1 MSTRFKVLYALLLM
15 LFTGLSLQASPIRTI
30 TLNGQWNLYYWPQPD
45 MDEAITDPTE
55 VAKMQPQ
62 EIKAT
67 VPGNVEIDLLAAG
80 KIDDPMIGN
89 NVNKLRKFENYQ
101 WCYSRKFATP
111 ETKTGEKVM
120 LFFGGIDCLSD
131 VWLNGKHLGSTA
143 NQMIEHSFDVTK
155 LLKKDGSQNQL
166 QVIIRSS
173 VLEGQKYLMGAFS
186 MRDGFGETVNIRKA
200 ASSFGW
206 DIMPRLVSAGLWR
219 DVELQIYHP
228 IRFTDVFWITERV
241 DLKKKSSYGAVDI
254 QIRAPFEAYED
265 LKAVIHISRNS
276 KTTYHHEIA
285 MTNMSQRINFH
296 LDNVDFWWP
305 NGYGEAALYDAEISL
320 QNSKGEVFAVDK
332 RKIGI
337 RTITL
342 DRSEDNTEKD
352 GRFCFIVN
360 GEKIFVRGTNWVPLS
375 VLHSQDA
382 SLVKSTVDM
391 VKDLNCNMIR
401 CWGGNVYEDHE
412 FFNLCDQYGIMVW
425 QDFAMACSFYPQNDE
440 FAKKIEEEV
449 RSVVLKLRSHP
460 SLVLWSGNNEND
472 ESLLWSLAA
481 FRLNPNRDRISRH
494 VIPQVLYEFDP
505 SRPYLPSSPY
515 FSPKAYELGSNKSD
529 LPELHLWGPRGYY
542 KAPFYT
548 AEKARFVSEIGY
560 HGCPNLESLQ
570 KMFTKDCVYPWGE
583 GLKWN
588 DEWMTKAVR
597 AFPTEHWT
605 DMSKKRNDLMTNQI
619 RLLFGTVSKKLE
631 DFVTA
636 SQIVQAEAMK
646 YFVERWRGGK
656 FDKAGII
663 WWNVKDGWPIISDA
677 VVDYYGSKKLAYH
690 FIKNVQHNAC
700 VFINDAVDGYYPLIA
715 VNDTREPKNGK
726 VTVTDVISGK
736 VYYKGDFSIDVNG
749 KTIISQIPE
758 IQGQGMLLIKY
769 EIDGKSELNHY
780 LYGQPPFD
788 LNEYKKLL
796 NKTGIYQT
804 LK

>member
-1 MSTRFKVLYALLLM
+1 MSTRFRVLCALLLM
-15 LFTGLSLQASPIRTI
+15 LCVGFSLQASPNRTV
-30 TLNGQWNLYYWPQPD
+30 TLNGQWNLRYWPQPD
-45 MDEAITDPTE
+45 MDEPVTDPAE
-55 VAKMQPQ
+55 IAKMQPQ

-80 KIDDPMIGN
+80 KIEDPMIGS
-89 NVNKLRKFENYQ
+89 NVNKLRKIENYQ
-101 WCYSRKFATP
+101 WCYSREFATP
-111 ETKTGEKVM
+111 ETKAGEKVM

-143 NQMIEHSFDVTK
+143 NQMIEYTFDVTK

-173 VLEGQKYLMGAFS
+173 VLEGQKYIMGSFS
-186 MRDGFGETVNIRKA
+186 MRDGFGETVNVRKA

-219 DVELQIYHP
+219 NVELHIYNP
-228 IRFTDVFWITERV
+228 IRFTDVFWITDSV
-241 DLKKKSSYGAVDI
+241 DLKKKRSHGAVDI

-265 LKAVIHISRNS
+265 LKAVINVSRNGQ
-276 KTTYHHEIA
+276 TAYNYEIA
-285 MTNMSQRINFH
+285 MTNMNQRVYFY

-305 NGYGEAALYDAEISL
+305 NGYGEAALYDAKVSL

-337 RTITL
+337 RTVIL
-342 DRSEDNTEKD
+342 DRSEDNTDKD

-382 SLVKSTVDM
+382 SFVKSTVDM
-391 VKDLNCNMIR
+391 VKDMNCNMIR

-412 FFNLCDQYGIMVW
+412 FFDLCDQYGIMVW

-440 FAKKIEEEV
+440 FARKVEEEV

-460 SLVLWSGNNEND
+460 SLAIWSGNNEND
-472 ESLLWSLAA
+472 MNFVWHLAA
-481 FRLNPNRDRISRH
+481 FRQNPNRDRISRH
-494 VIPQVLYEFDP
+494 TIPQVLFEFDP

-515 FSPKAYELGSNKSD
+515 FSPKAYEMGSNQDD
-529 LPELHLWGPRGYY
+529 LPERHLWGPRGYY

-560 HGCPNLESLQ
+560 HGCPNMESLQ
-570 KMFTKDCVYPWGE
+570 KMFTKDCVYPWTE
-583 GLKWN
+583 GFKWN
-588 DEWMTKAVR
+588 DEWMTKSVR
-597 AFPTEHWT
+597 AFPTEYWT
-605 DMSKKRNDLMTNQI
+605 NWRTERNDLMTNQI
-619 RLLFGTVSKKLE
+619 RLLFGSVSKKLE

-677 VVDYYGSKKLAYH
+677 VVDYYGGKKLAYH

-700 VFINDAVDGYYPLIA
+700 VFINDAVDGFYPLVA
-715 VNDTREPKNGK
+715 VNDTRKPVNGK
-726 VTVTDVISGK
+726 VTVTDVKSGK
-736 VYYKGDFSIDVNG
+736 VYYQGDFFIDVNG
-749 KTIISQIPE
+749 KTIISHIPE

-769 EIDGKSELNHY
+769 EVDGKSELNHY

-788 LNEYKKLL
+788 FNEYKKLL
-796 NKTGIYQT
+796 NKTGIYQS
-804 LK
+804 L